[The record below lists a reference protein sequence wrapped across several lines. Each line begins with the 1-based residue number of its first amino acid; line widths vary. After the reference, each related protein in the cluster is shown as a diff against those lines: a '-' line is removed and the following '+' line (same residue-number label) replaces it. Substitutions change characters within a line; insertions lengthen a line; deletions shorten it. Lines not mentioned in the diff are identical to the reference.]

1 VGIVLDTK
9 NEAGKTLTKNIV
21 VASNDPANPDI
32 TLVLSGKVE
41 EFAVISPKTVK
52 LVGGE
57 GQKITQ
63 TVTVQPGEKYPF
75 KILGADTKKGENIR
89 VAVQESGGPLYRLL
103 VENLKK
109 DKGRYFDTIYLKTDN
124 PLRPVI
130 EIGVFGIIS

>member
-1 VGIVLDTK
+1 
-9 NEAGKTLTKNIV
+9 V
-21 VASNDPANPDI
+21 VASNDPAKPSL
-32 TLVLSGKVE
+32 TLVISGKVE
-41 EFAVISPKTVK
+41 EFADINPKTVK
-52 LVGGE
+52 LAGNE
-57 GQKITQ
+57 GQPISQ
-63 TVTVQPGEKYPF
+63 TIAIQPAAKYPF
-75 KILGADTKKGENIR
+75 KILEATTKKGENIR